1 MRKPMIAA
9 LSGAALMLAAC
20 GSDDSP
26 ANNVA
31 EAAESDSAILEV
43 LAGQSDLSA
52 ATDLLKSAG
61 LEQTLNGVGSYTLF
75 LPVNS
80 AFESLPE
87 DQRTSLSSEE
97 GRPQAIALISQ
108 HISPGYVA
116 QADMMRGLSVEGG
129 TGQLATMGAQPLAL
143 RRQGDAVVIGT
154 GEDGPRIVGDP
165 VMARNGIVYRIDRVI
180 PPAG

>member
-1 MRKPMIAA
+1 MRKLMVAA
-9 LSGAALMLAAC
+9 LGGAALTLAAC
-20 GSDDSP
+20 GDDAP

-31 EAAESDSAILEV
+31 EAAQSDSNILAA
-43 LAGQSDLSA
+43 LGSQSDLST
-52 ATDLLKSAG
+52 ATGLLKSAG

-75 LPVNS
+75 LPVND

-87 DQRTSLSSEE
+87 DQRTALSTEE

-108 HISPGYVA
+108 HISPGYIA
-116 QADMMRGLSVEGG
+116 REDMMRGLAAEGG

-154 GEDGPRIVGDP
+154 GENGPRIVGDP

>member
-1 MRKPMIAA
+1 MRKLMVAA
-9 LSGAALMLAAC
+9 LGGAALTLAGC
-20 GSDDSP
+20 GDDAP

-31 EAAESDSAILEV
+31 EAAQSDSNILAA
-43 LAGQSDLSA
+43 LGSQSDLST
-52 ATDLLKSAG
+52 ATGLLKSAG

-75 LPVNS
+75 LPVND

-87 DQRTSLSSEE
+87 DQRTALSTEE

-116 QADMMRGLSVEGG
+116 REDMMRGLAAEGG

-154 GEDGPRIVGDP
+154 GENGPRIVGDP

>member
-1 MRKPMIAA
+1 MRKLMVAA
-9 LSGAALMLAAC
+9 LGGAALTLASC
-20 GSDDSP
+20 GSDAP

-31 EAAESDSAILEV
+31 EAAQSDTNIVEML
-43 LAGQSDLSA
+43 GRQSDLST
-52 ATDLLKSAG
+52 ATGLLKSAG

-75 LPVNS
+75 LPVND

-87 DQRTSLSSEE
+87 DQRTALSAEE

-116 QADMMRGLSVEGG
+116 REDMMRGLAAEGG
-129 TGQLATMGAQPLAL
+129 AGQLATMGAQPLAL

-180 PPAG
+180 PPAS

>member
-1 MRKPMIAA
+1 MRKLMVAV
-9 LSGAALMLAAC
+9 LGGAALTLTGC
-20 GSDDSP
+20 GDDAP

-31 EAAESDSAILEV
+31 EAAQRDSNILAA
-43 LAGQSDLSA
+43 LGSQSDLST
-52 ATDLLKSAG
+52 ATGLLKSAG

-75 LPVNS
+75 LPVND

-87 DQRTSLSSEE
+87 DQRTALSTEE

-116 QADMMRGLSVEGG
+116 REDMMRGLAAEGG

-143 RRQGDAVVIGT
+143 RRQGDSVVIGT
-154 GEDGPRIVGDP
+154 SEDGPRIVGEP

>member
-1 MRKPMIAA
+1 MRNI
-9 LSGAALMLAAC
+9 MLAALGSAIVMLGAC
-20 GSDDSP
+20 SDDAAP
-26 ANNVA
+26 ANSVA
-31 EAAESDSAILEV
+31 EAARSDSNILSA
-43 LAGQSDLSA
+43 LGSQSDLST
-52 ATDLLKSAG
+52 ATALLKSAG

-75 LPVNS
+75 LPVND
-80 AFESLPE
+80 AFDSLPE
-87 DQRTSLSSEE
+87 DQRTTLTAEA

-116 QADMMRGLSVEGG
+116 RDDMLRGLAVEGG

-143 RRQGDAVVIGT
+143 RRQGDAVVIGN
-154 GEDGPRIVGDP
+154 GEGAPRIVGEP

>member
-1 MRKPMIAA
+1 MRKLVVAA
-9 LSGAALMLAAC
+9 LGGAALTLASC
-20 GSDDSP
+20 GNDAP

-31 EAAESDSAILEV
+31 EAAQSDTSIVEMLG
-43 LAGQSDLSA
+43 GQSDLST
-52 ATDLLKSAG
+52 ATGLLKSAG

-75 LPVNS
+75 LPVND

-87 DQRTSLSSEE
+87 DQRTALSAEE
-97 GRPQAIALISQ
+97 GRPQAIALIGQ

-116 QADMMRGLSVEGG
+116 REDMMRGLAAEGG
-129 TGQLATMGAQPLAL
+129 AGQLATMGAQPLAL

-180 PPAG
+180 PPAS